1 LGRSQALA
9 IKGHDMN
16 EPEKIYGWLDSQL
29 SVARFYGGI
38 TFQGHSYVIDM
49 NDPKQPLV
57 RKDILESEKPKKRKV
72 KKLTLEDQMD
82 LLKELGL

>member
-1 LGRSQALA
+1 VSA
-9 IKGHDMN
+9 
-16 EPEKIYGWLDSQL
+16 PEKIYGWLDSQL

-38 TFQGHSYVIDM
+38 TFQGYSYVIDM
-49 NDPKQPLV
+49 NDSKQPLV

>member
-1 LGRSQALA
+1 VIA
-9 IKGHDMN
+9 
-16 EPEKIYGWLDSQL
+16 PEKIYGWLDSQL

-38 TFQGHSYVIDM
+38 TFQGHSYVIDI

-57 RKDILESEKPKKRKV
+57 RQDILKSEKPKKRKV